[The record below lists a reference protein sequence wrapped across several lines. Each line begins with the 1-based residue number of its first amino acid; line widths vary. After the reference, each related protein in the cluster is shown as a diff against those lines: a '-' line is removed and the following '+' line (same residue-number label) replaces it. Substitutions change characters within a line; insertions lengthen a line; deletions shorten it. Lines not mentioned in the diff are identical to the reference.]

1 MYKMSLISAIDHNA
15 VGMIIKITT
24 DQSKM
29 KYRTI
34 NDNAIYLAKEYC
46 KNTGKHNLL
55 QFFYI

>member
-1 MYKMSLISAIDHNA
+1 MSLISAIDHNA